1 MERAILFG
9 PFVGE
14 FFWEF
19 FRFAPM
25 LPYFKKVK
33 YAKQDIKYVVFTRE
47 ERFDIYG
54 KNASIFVP
62 LRIEGDYTVK
72 QPECFRL
79 INQPLEEY
87 QKLTSDFRKKYEKRF
102 DIVNHF
108 VPNVSKGY
116 FVNKNQFPTKQMLY
130 EYEPRDEN
138 FILMNEYLPKDK
150 PLVVLAPRF
159 RKGFKR
165 NWPYWGEFYDLL
177 WEHETLKKNFNFIIC
192 GKPGE
197 YVPDKRDRY
206 YDMNKVTPGLGSSTV
221 GLLMVVIK
229 NAFFTFGSQSAIPN
243 ISLLFG
249 VEALEFGNEKAY
261 HTKTYNIHRTPV
273 TFLDSNNFDVE
284 PKLALAHLENLL
296 YEKIRR
302 ESNGKKQQRVA

>member
-1 MERAILFG
+1 MEKAILMG

-19 FRFAPM
+19 FRFAPI
-25 LPYFKKVK
+25 LPYLQKVK
-33 YAKQDIKYVVFTRE
+33 YPKKDIKYIVLTRE

-54 KNASIFVP
+54 KKASIFVP
-62 LRIEGDYTVK
+62 LRIEDDYK
-72 QPECFRL
+72 SRQPECFRL
-79 INQPLEEY
+79 MNYPVEEY
-87 QKLTSDFRKKYEKRF
+87 QKLTRDFRSKYEKRF
-102 DIVNHF
+102 DILDHY
-108 VPNVSKGY
+108 VPNISKGY
-116 FVNKNQFPTKQMLY
+116 FVNKNQFPNKQMVY

-138 FILMNEYLPKDK
+138 YLLMNDYLPKDK
-150 PLVVLAPRF
+150 PLVVLAARL

-165 NWPYWGEFYDLL
+165 NWPYWKEFYDLL
-177 WEHETLKKNFNFIIC
+177 WENETLKKDFNFIVC

-197 YVPDKRDRY
+197 YIPDERDRF
-206 YDMNKVTPGLGSSTV
+206 YDMNKITPRNYSSIV

-249 VEALEFGNEKAY
+249 VEALEFGNEKQY
-261 HTKTYNIHRTPV
+261 HTKTYNIKGTPV
-273 TFLDSNNFDVE
+273 TFLDSQNFDIE
-284 PKLALAHLENLL
+284 PKLVLAHLENLL

-302 ESNGKKQQRVA
+302 EYGKKQQRVA